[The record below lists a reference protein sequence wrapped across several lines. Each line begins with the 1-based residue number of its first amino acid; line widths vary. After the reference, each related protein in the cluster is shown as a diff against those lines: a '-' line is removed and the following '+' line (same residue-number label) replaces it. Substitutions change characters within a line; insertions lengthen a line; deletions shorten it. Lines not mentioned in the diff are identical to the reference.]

1 MDRIVRGLV
10 NTEIQRDVLGSDKM
24 TLEKL
29 LLFVEGK
36 ESGCWMTI
44 ETKFTHQ
51 AQAPPDLNKPISN
64 YNYVKI

>member
-10 NTEIQRDVLGSDKM
+10 NTEIQKDVLGSDKM

-29 LLFVEGK
+29 ILFVEGK
-36 ESGCWMTI
+36 DSGCWMTI

-51 AQAPPDLNKPISN
+51 AQAPPDLNKPIFN
-64 YNYVKI
+64 NNYVKI